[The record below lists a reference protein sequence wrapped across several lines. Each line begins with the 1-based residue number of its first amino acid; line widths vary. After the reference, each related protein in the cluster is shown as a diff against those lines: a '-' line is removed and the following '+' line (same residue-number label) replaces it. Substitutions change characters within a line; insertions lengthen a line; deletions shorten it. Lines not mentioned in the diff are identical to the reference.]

1 MKANV
6 GDFDG
11 WLRILLFIV
20 AICNAILVGG
30 YAWLWVIP
38 AAILFATAVLMWCPL
53 FEMFGINMNKD
64 KTSTH

>member
-20 AICNAILVGG
+20 AICYAILAGG

-38 AAILFATAVLMWCPL
+38 ATVLFATAVLMWCPL
-53 FEMFGINMNKD
+53 FEMFGINMNKE
-64 KTSTH
+64 KTNNH